1 MKNKLG
7 IIFVIIIILVNVG
20 FSYKLFTATLYGDA
34 YEGIFQEVSKL
45 FENKPFDD
53 PSSEQ
58 KQIAQIL
65 SNEPNIEEK
74 YVMAFDIQNAYYA
87 NSKFVLTYFTEGN
100 SNDTLDSFIKRE
112 NWSDFEVQLSN
123 VMSMPTDRNNIYN
136 PIPDYFIYKP
146 LAENPNPM
154 FYVNPRNP
162 VVDIL
167 SNPSNPDI
175 PSHFE
180 VIFYSNSTGIVVY
193 KIHHNNENK

>member
-7 IIFVIIIILVNVG
+7 ISLVIIIILVNVG

-34 YEGIFQEVSKL
+34 YEGISKEVSKL
-45 FENKPFDD
+45 FENKQHYDPFLE
-53 PSSEQ
+53 S

-74 YVMAFDIQNAYYA
+74 YVMAFDISSAYYA
-87 NSKFVLTYFTEGN
+87 NSKFVLTYFTEGTAN
-100 SNDTLDSFIKRE
+100 ETLNSFIKRE
-112 NWSDFEVQLSN
+112 NWSDFEIHLSN

-146 LAENPNPM
+146 PVENPNPIW
-154 FYVNPRNP
+154 YVNPRNP
-162 VVDIL
+162 ILDIL

-175 PSHFE
+175 PSNFE
-180 VIFYSNSTGIVVY
+180 VLFYSNNAGTVVY
-193 KIHHNNENK
+193 KIHHNDENK